1 MPRMIALLTGV
12 LAAAEEDHAILDVH
26 GVGYQVLISAQ
37 TAQCLPQTGA
47 TVRLFIHT
55 HVREDQLCLFGFATR
70 EERTLFQRLLG
81 VSGIGP
87 KSALALL
94 SGLSTPDLVQA
105 VIGEDARQLA
115 TIPGIG
121 KKTAERIVIDLR
133 DRLLKDQVLVNLPT
147 ATNGHAAGINHDA
160 LSALLNLGYAR
171 QTAEPA
177 LRAVQ
182 QRTTGATLSGLIRE
196 ALKELA
202 AR

>member
-1 MPRMIALLTGV
+1 MIALLTGL
-12 LAAAEEDHAILDVH
+12 LATLEEDHVIIDVQ
-26 GVGYQVLISAQ
+26 GVGYQALVSAQ
-37 TAQCLPQTGA
+37 TAKCLPQPGA
-47 TVRLFIHT
+47 TVRLYIHT

-70 EERTLFQRLLG
+70 EERALFQRLLA

-133 DRLLKDQVLVNLPT
+133 DRLLKDQVLVNLPSAGT
-147 ATNGHAAGINHDA
+147 DRSTGINHDA

-171 QTAEPA
+171 QVAEPA
-177 LRAVQ
+177 VRTAQ
-182 QRTTGATLSGLIRE
+182 QRSHGATLSGLIRE

-202 AR
+202 TR